1 MGGCT
6 GSRYFPD
13 FNWMA
18 YKFLYKKIGVNV
30 KKIRKQKQV
39 TQEKLAFD
47 AHLNRTFIGC
57 VERGE
62 RNFSIE
68 TIYRISRALKTPLC
82 SFFCLGKENH
92 EL

>member
-1 MGGCT
+1 V
-6 GSRYFPD
+6 
-13 FNWMA
+13 
-18 YKFLYKKIGVNV
+18 GVKV
-30 KKIRKQKQV
+30 KQIRKEKGV

-47 AHLNRTFIGC
+47 SHLNRAYVGYI
-57 VERGE
+57 ERGE

-68 TIYRISRALKTPLC
+68 TIYRISKALKTPLC